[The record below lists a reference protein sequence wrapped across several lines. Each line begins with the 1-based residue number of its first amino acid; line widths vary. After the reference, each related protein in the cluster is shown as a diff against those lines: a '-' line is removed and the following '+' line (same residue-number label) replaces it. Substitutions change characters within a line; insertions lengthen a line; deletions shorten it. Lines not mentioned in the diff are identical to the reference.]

1 MDLGI
6 LKAIG
11 NTPMVEVSVGDTH
24 LMAKLECMNP
34 FGSMKDRAAKSTLL
48 SLLCTNTINK
58 DTTIVESS
66 SGNFAIAL
74 SGVCSALGLKCLCVV
89 DSNITN
95 ANLQIIKQF
104 GSTIHQIDIP
114 EKSQSNQEKRIE
126 TVKKLLQTNNNMYW
140 TNQYNNRLIQESYF
154 SLAEEILSQY
164 PQTETIYIPVSTCG
178 TISGVSTWIKKQ
190 NPQIE
195 IIAVDSYGSQIF
207 GERIARNR
215 FTGMGS
221 RIKPGNLGNAIIDK
235 VVRVSDLE
243 CIINCHKLLEQGLF
257 IGASSGAVL
266 AAINKT
272 KEFNRNIVAIFPDR
286 GDRYLD
292 NLYNNEWLKENMPQL
307 MSEDYNSNHR
317 V

>member
-114 EKSQSNQEKRIE
+114 EKNQSNQEKRIE

-140 TNQYNNRLIQESYF
+140 TN
-154 SLAEEILSQY
+154 
-164 PQTETIYIPVSTCG
+164 
-178 TISGVSTWIKKQ
+178 
-190 NPQIE
+190 
-195 IIAVDSYGSQIF
+195 
-207 GERIARNR
+207 
-215 FTGMGS
+215 
-221 RIKPGNLGNAIIDK
+221 
-235 VVRVSDLE
+235 
-243 CIINCHKLLEQGLF
+243 
-257 IGASSGAVL
+257 
-266 AAINKT
+266 
-272 KEFNRNIVAIFPDR
+272 
-286 GDRYLD
+286 
-292 NLYNNEWLKENMPQL
+292 
-307 MSEDYNSNHR
+307 
-317 V
+317 